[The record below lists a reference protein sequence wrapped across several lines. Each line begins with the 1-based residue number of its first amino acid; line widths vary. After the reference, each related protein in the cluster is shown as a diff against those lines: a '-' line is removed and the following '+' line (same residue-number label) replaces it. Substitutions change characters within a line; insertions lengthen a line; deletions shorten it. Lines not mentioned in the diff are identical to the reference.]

1 MKMKRLSVW
10 IVVVLVAVVVAA
22 CAPRAATKLA
32 QGVQREAAAAG
43 QAPYGGPAGGDTAS
57 GTKQDENR
65 MIVRTADLSLLVKDT
80 ENSAEEIKGIV
91 TELGG
96 YVVDI
101 RLWRDGEQL
110 RGTVT
115 VRVPADSLDQALSRF
130 KGLAVQVQRESG
142 SSIDVTEE
150 YSDLGAQLRN
160 LEATE
165 QELLELLRTVR
176 EKTGKAEDILAVHR
190 ELTSI
195 RGQIEQL
202 KGRMQYLERTSEMS
216 SVTIE
221 LVPDILAQPIARPG
235 WRPSQTIAGALRALL
250 QTLRLV
256 VDAVIWVVLY
266 LLPLAVVV
274 LIPVALLWFLWRR
287 SKKSKPLK
295 S

>member
-1 MKMKRLSVW
+1 
-10 IVVVLVAVVVAA
+10 
-22 CAPRAATKLA
+22 
-32 QGVQREAAAAG
+32 
-43 QAPYGGPAGGDTAS
+43 
-57 GTKQDENR
+57 

-130 KGLAVQVQRESG
+130 KGLAVRVQRESG
-142 SSIDVTEE
+142 SSVDVTEE

-202 KGRMQYLERTSEMS
+202 KGRMLYLERTSEMS

-221 LVPDILAQPIARPG
+221 LVPDILAQPIAQPG
-235 WRPSQTIAGALRALL
+235 WRPSETIAGALRALL
-250 QTLRLV
+250 QTSRLL
-256 VDAVIWVVLY
+256 VDAVIWIVLY
-266 LLPLAVVV
+266 LLPLAVLV
-274 LIPVALLWFLWRR
+274 LIPVAVLWFLWRR
-287 SKKSKPLK
+287 SKKSKAVK